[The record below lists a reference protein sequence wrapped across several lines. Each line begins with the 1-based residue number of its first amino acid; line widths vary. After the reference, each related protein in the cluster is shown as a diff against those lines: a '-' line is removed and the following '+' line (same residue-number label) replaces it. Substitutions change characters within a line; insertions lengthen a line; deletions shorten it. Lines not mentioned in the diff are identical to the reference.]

1 MLGREGS
8 CRKFYR
14 VSYSRQQGKST
25 DKPRSDRAQPN
36 AEEELCPS
44 RLFCACVCVCVCV
57 RVCVCVCVCV
67 SVCEHT
73 GHVIIWLS
81 RLLLPP
87 RQQKRPSGGQWRRR
101 CGCARSGA
109 VPYLLLFFFDATGS
123 LCWASR
129 NWKQERDAGLKGAR
143 PESTTTTDWHKKKST
158 SARRCCRRSCFL
170 REKNDDTAPECR
182 FLSPPKSRTISKETT
197 EYNSD
202 IEQLQHGTISSVIF
216 LFKKKLVN
224 DEWT

>member
-143 PESTTTTDWHKKKST
+143 PESTTTTDWHKKKIDKRST
-158 SARRCCRRSCFL
+158 MLSSLLFPPREERRHRAGMPILIAAQKS
-170 REKNDDTAPECR
+170 NDIQR
-182 FLSPPKSRTISKETT
+182 
-197 EYNSD
+197 N
-202 IEQLQHGTISSVIF
+202 HGI
-216 LFKKKLVN
+216 
-224 DEWT
+224 